1 MLKGGETQMRNVI
14 IWMAI
19 LLPMLASAA
28 DVITVRRKDHH
39 GRFEKFENGQFVFHV
54 TFGDILKLKSSSVT
68 SLVPNSSLP
77 VSVHFAGQPK
87 AVDGKLIRF
96 WRAMFEFEIGGA
108 KKNVYPMKVKHIVV
122 KKAKAA
128 PLSTSGNPPGPRQF
142 ADISHL
148 EHRTDLPPHQTA
160 ALKQYITARDN
171 YKAFLTESSQLVRMM
186 DAASG
191 QKRLTL
197 LEKLRSRKD
206 AEQPVLRALDE
217 AEEALFAA
225 FPPPE

>member
-1 MLKGGETQMRNVI
+1 MRKVI
-14 IWMAI
+14 IWMVI
-19 LLPMLASAA
+19 LLPVLAYAA

-39 GRFEKFENGQFVFHV
+39 GKFEKFENGQFIFHV
-54 TFGDILKLKSSSVT
+54 TFGDTLKLKSSSVT

-96 WRAMFEFEIGGA
+96 WRAMFEFEIDGA
-108 KKNVYPMKVKHIVV
+108 KKNAYPMKVKQIVV
-122 KKAKAA
+122 KKTKAA
-128 PLSTSGNPPGPRQF
+128 PATASSETPGPRQF

-171 YKAFLTESSQLVRMM
+171 YKAFLAESTRLVRMM
-186 DAASG
+186 DEVAG
-191 QKRLTL
+191 EKRLTL
-197 LEKLRSRKD
+197 LETLRSRKN
-206 AEQPVLRALDE
+206 EERPVLRALDE